1 MLRDADLV
9 EAILQIDVSKN
20 GIVGNSIDVESD
32 VR

>member
-1 MLRDADLV
+1 MESKHDVCSVMR
-9 EAILQIDVSKN
+9 IDVSKN